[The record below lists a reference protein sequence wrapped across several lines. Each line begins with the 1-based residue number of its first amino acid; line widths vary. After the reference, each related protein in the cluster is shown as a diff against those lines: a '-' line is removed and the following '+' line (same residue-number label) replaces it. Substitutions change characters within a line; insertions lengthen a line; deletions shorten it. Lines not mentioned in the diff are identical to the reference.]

1 MSYLPYTPPSGRTAD
16 RMPYRAYPIV
26 RRHIIALLRPL
37 GLVLVTLAIMSA
49 SVAIISRV
57 DGEQAFLVI
66 AGGVVLAAAVLARAI
81 YQVVAWNVFTMTF
94 GPGVIFINELHGLT
108 KIKHSYNVE
117 GNTLTCEQHIAEKPL
132 DIGTLRISTNAES
145 VTYTRLHHYSQL
157 YAVVGDGYTE
167 RYA

>member
-1 MSYLPYTPPSGRTAD
+1 
-16 RMPYRAYPIV
+16 MPYRAYPIV
-26 RRHIIALLRPL
+26 RRHIVVLLRPL
-37 GLVLVTLAIMSA
+37 GFVVLALAVMPA
-49 SVAIISRV
+49 SVAFASALDQDIV
-57 DGEQAFLVI
+57 PLALL
-66 AGGVVLAAAVLARAI
+66 GGLLFASGVLALAI
-81 YQVVAWNVFTMTF
+81 YQFMAWNVFTMTF